1 MTDTLHG
8 VILSLVVLN
17 LVNSVLVAISVLMV
31 WRTMSQLEQVC
42 DKIKNMMLVDRR
54 RGSKLDR
61 S

>member
-42 DKIKNMMLVDRR
+42 DKVKNMMLVDRR